1 MEELKKR
8 TRRIRFNSDKNN
20 GIVEVNSDAAFHMSK
35 TLEVDEEVV
44 QYLTNVP
51 LDMAKYKFMEAVGI
65 KKTYFA
71 KQWVTSFKIYRRNGS
86 VSIRELIPQHHL
98 NRPSSIQKLELSR
111 RYWEQEKIT
120 DWKIILF

>member
-35 TLEVDEEVV
+35 TLEDDEEVV
-44 QYLTNVP
+44 RYLTNVP

-65 KKTYFA
+65 KKAYFA
-71 KQWVTSFKIYRRNGS
+71 RQWVTSFKIYRRNGS
-86 VSIRELIPQHHL
+86 VSIRELVPQHHL